1 MKVCKKCKKQVP
13 NKLKICRY
21 CGADVSKAKIIPSN
35 KKSTKTSTKVQ
46 KNIKEQLPKDI
57 IDIKEMPKQEVEIKV
72 QKEITEKPQII
83 KKHKLQSK
91 PKKIKNPKKKIQKIK
106 LSKKTTKKTN
116 NKFEKIKQILLTLKN
131 KKNLKRIIVSIIVLT
146 LVITITLSGIK
157 LYHKLFD
164 IGEEVKPN
172 ENTTK
177 IFDINETI
185 RYKDVNY
192 KVKKVEINETG
203 TEYKKPKDG
212 NQFIIITVQ
221 YENKSD
227 EPVNYSSRNWKLE
240 NEDKE
245 ETQRIFTALD
255 VNTALYSGKLVI
267 GATKVGTLVF
277 EQSKKYDSFKL
288 NFYELKEEKKE
299 EKETKETK
307 ENIKEDK
314 KTVNEDEKNTEEEKE
329 KPIFSINIKIENKDK
344 DKDKEKSKEESKN
357 KATQTTKKDTKDK
370 ELSKK

>member
-35 KKSTKTSTKVQ
+35 KKSTKTNNKKSTKEQLQ
-46 KNIKEQLPKDI
+46 KDIINIKEV
-57 IDIKEMPKQEVEIKV
+57 PKQEVEIKV
-72 QKEITEKPQII
+72 QKEITKKPQII
-83 KKHKLQSK
+83 KNSKLQSK
-91 PKKIKNPKKKIQKIK
+91 PKKIKFKKRLI
-106 LSKKTTKKTN
+106 KKTTKKAN
-116 NKFEKIKQILLTLKN
+116 NKFEKIKQFLLKLKN
-131 KKNLKRIIVSIIVLT
+131 KKNLKRIIVSIIVLI

-172 ENTTK
+172 ETTTK
-177 IFDINETI
+177 VFDINETI

-192 KVKKVEINETG
+192 KVKKVETNETG

-212 NQFIIITVQ
+212 NQFIIVTIQ

-227 EPVNYSSRNWKLE
+227 EPVSYSSKNWKLE
-240 NEDKE
+240 NKDNE

-277 EQSKKYDSFKL
+277 EQPKTYDSFKL
-288 NFYELKEEKKE
+288 NFYELKEEKKANEKDTKE
-299 EKETKETK
+299 EKA
-307 ENIKEDK
+307 
-314 KTVNEDEKNTEEEKE
+314 

-344 DKDKEKSKEESKN
+344 EKEKSKEKSKN
-357 KATQTTKKDTKDK
+357 KTTQTTKKETKDK

>member
-35 KKSTKTSTKVQ
+35 KKSTKTSNKVQ
-46 KNIKEQLPKDI
+46 KNIKEQLTKNI
-57 IDIKEMPKQEVEIKV
+57 IDIKEMPKQE
-72 QKEITEKPQII
+72 QKIIVTEEITEEPQII
-83 KKHKLQSK
+83 NNSK
-91 PKKIKNPKKKIQKIK
+91 PKKIKTPKKKIKKIK
-106 LSKKTTKKTN
+106 LPKNTTKKTN
-116 NKFEKIKQILLTLKN
+116 NKYEKI
-131 KKNLKRIIVSIIVLT
+131 NLKRIIVSIIVLT

-157 LYHKLFD
+157 LYHKVFD
-164 IGEEVKPN
+164 VGKEVKPN

-177 IFDINETI
+177 TFDINETI

-212 NQFIIITVQ
+212 NQFIIITIQ

-299 EKETKETK
+299 DEKETKK
-307 ENIKEDK
+307 NIKEDK
-314 KTVNEDEKNTEEEKE
+314 KTVKEDEKNTEEEKE

-344 DKDKEKSKEESKN
+344 EKEKSKEDKN
-357 KATQTTKKDTKDK
+357 KTTQTTKKETKDK

>member
-35 KKSTKTSTKVQ
+35 KKSTKTNNKVQ
-46 KNIKEQLPKDI
+46 KNIKEQLPKDM
-57 IDIKEMPKQEVEIKV
+57 IDIKEVPKQEVKIKV

-83 KKHKLQSK
+83 KNSKLQSK
-91 PKKIKNPKKKIQKIK
+91 PKKIKTQKKKIQKIK
-106 LSKKTTKKTN
+106 LPKKTTKKTN
-116 NKFEKIKQILLTLKN
+116 NKFEKIKQFLLKLKT
-131 KKNLKRIIVSIIVLT
+131 KKNLKRIIVSIIALT
-146 LVITITLSGIK
+146 LVITITISGIK

-172 ENTTK
+172 ETTTRV
-177 IFDINETI
+177 FDINETI

-192 KVKKVEINETG
+192 KVKKVELNETG

-212 NQFIIITVQ
+212 NQFIIITIQ

-240 NEDKE
+240 NKDKE

-299 EKETKETK
+299 EKETKE
-307 ENIKEDK
+307 NIKEDK
-314 KTVNEDEKNTEEEKE
+314 KTVKKDEKNTEEEKE
-329 KPIFSINIKIENKDK
+329 KPIFSINIKIDNKDK

-357 KATQTTKKDTKDK
+357 KATQTTKKETKDK

>member
-35 KKSTKTSTKVQ
+35 KKSTKTSNKVQ

-57 IDIKEMPKQEVEIKV
+57 IDIKEVPKQEVEIKV
-72 QKEITEKPQII
+72 QKEINEKPQII
-83 KKHKLQSK
+83 KKFKLQSK
-91 PKKIKNPKKKIQKIK
+91 PKKIKTPKKKIQKIK

-116 NKFEKIKQILLTLKN
+116 NKFEKIKQFLLKLKN

-177 IFDINETI
+177 VFDINETI

-192 KVKKVEINETG
+192 KVKKVETNETG

-212 NQFIIITVQ
+212 NQFIIVTIQ

-227 EPVNYSSRNWKLE
+227 EPVSYSSKNWKLE
-240 NEDKE
+240 NKDQE

-299 EKETKETK
+299 DKKDTK

-314 KTVNEDEKNTEEEKE
+314 KTDEKNTEEKKE

-344 DKDKEKSKEESKN
+344 EKEKSKEDKN
-357 KATQTTKKDTKDK
+357 KTTQTTKKDTKDK

>member
-1 MKVCKKCKKQVP
+1 MKSKILFICCFILLLCGCSKKE
-13 NKLKICRY
+13 
-21 CGADVSKAKIIPSN
+21 D
-35 KKSTKTSTKVQ
+35 TKTEELLTNNDIGFTIIVEDGRGITKDSRINHINDYIGDQ
-46 KNIKEQLPKDI
+46 YIE
-57 IDIKEMPKQEVEIKV
+57 
-72 QKEITEKPQII
+72 
-83 KKHKLQSK
+83 
-91 PKKIKNPKKKIQKIK
+91 
-106 LSKKTTKKTN
+106 SKKDNDTVYYN
-116 NKFEKIKQILLTLKN
+116 DSIQITLN
-131 KKNLKRIIVSIIVLT
+131 KKN
-146 LVITITLSGIK
+146 
-157 LYHKLFD
+157 
-164 IGEEVKPN
+164 
-172 ENTTK
+172 
-177 IFDINETI
+177 
-185 RYKDVNY
+185 
-192 KVKKVEINETG
+192 KVKKVELNETG

-240 NEDKE
+240 NKDKE

-299 EKETKETK
+299 TK
-307 ENIKEDK
+307 ENVKEDK
-314 KTVNEDEKNTEEEKE
+314 KTVKEDEKNTEEEKE

-344 DKDKEKSKEESKN
+344 GKEKEKSKEESKN
-357 KATQTTKKDTKDK
+357 KATQTTKKETKDK

>member
-21 CGADVSKAKIIPSN
+21 CGADVSK
-35 KKSTKTSTKVQ
+35 KSTKTSNKVQ
-46 KNIKEQLPKDI
+46 KNKKEQLTKNI
-57 IDIKEMPKQEVEIKV
+57 IDIKEMPKQE
-72 QKEITEKPQII
+72 QKIIVTEEITEEPQII
-83 KKHKLQSK
+83 NNSK
-91 PKKIKNPKKKIQKIK
+91 PKKNKTPKKKIKKIK
-106 LSKKTTKKTN
+106 LPKNTTKKTN
-116 NKFEKIKQILLTLKN
+116 NKYEKI
-131 KKNLKRIIVSIIVLT
+131 NLKRIIVSIIVLT

-157 LYHKLFD
+157 LYHKVFD
-164 IGEEVKPN
+164 VGKEVKPN

-212 NQFIIITVQ
+212 NQFIIITIQ

-227 EPVNYSSRNWKLE
+227 EPVSYSSRNWKLE

-299 EKETKETK
+299 EKEIK

-314 KTVNEDEKNTEEEKE
+314 KTVKEDEKNTEEEKE
-329 KPIFSINIKIENKDK
+329 KPIFSINIKIDNKEK
-344 DKDKEKSKEESKN
+344 EKEKSKEESKN
-357 KATQTTKKDTKDK
+357 KATQTTKKETKDK

>member
-21 CGADVSKAKIIPSN
+21 CGSDVSKAKIIPSN
-35 KKSTKTSTKVQ
+35 KKNTKTSTKVQ
-46 KNIKEQLPKDI
+46 KNIINKKET
-57 IDIKEMPKQEVEIKV
+57 PKQETEIKV
-72 QKEITEKPQII
+72 QKEKITKNTKSQN
-83 KKHKLQSK
+83 K
-91 PKKIKNPKKKIQKIK
+91 PKKIKTQKT
-106 LSKKTTKKTN
+106 STKTN
-116 NKFEKIKQILLTLKN
+116 NKFEKVKQILLKLKT

-146 LVITITLSGIK
+146 LVITVTLSGIK

-164 IGEEVKPN
+164 VGEEVKPN
-172 ENTTK
+172 ETNK
-177 IFDINETI
+177 VFDINETI

-203 TEYKKPKDG
+203 TEYKKPKDN
-212 NQFIIITVQ
+212 NQFIVVTIQ

-227 EPVNYSSRNWKLE
+227 EPVRYSSKNWKLE
-240 NEDKE
+240 NKDKE
-245 ETQRIFTALD
+245 QTQRIFTALD
-255 VNTALYSGKLVI
+255 VDTALYSGKLVI

-277 EQSKKYDSFKL
+277 EQPKKYDSFKL

-299 EKETKETK
+299 DKK
-307 ENIKEDK
+307 EN
-314 KTVNEDEKNTEEEKE
+314 EEEQE

-344 DKDKEKSKEESKN
+344 EKEKSKEESKN
-357 KATQTTKKDTKDK
+357 KKTQTTKKETKDK